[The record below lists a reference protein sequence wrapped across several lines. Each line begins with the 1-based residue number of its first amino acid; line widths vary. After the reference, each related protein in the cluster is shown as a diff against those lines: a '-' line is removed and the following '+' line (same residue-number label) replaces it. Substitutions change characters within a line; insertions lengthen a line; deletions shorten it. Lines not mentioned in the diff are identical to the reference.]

1 MLSKVKIDLNE
12 RNEPVII
19 IEWQPS
25 DDLRDKVVKQ
35 FIEGFGYES
44 NAALMKIE
52 ETRDN
57 YRRLSISPVMDEPYI
72 VTAQDLENNPCLK
85 DMGVAVG
92 DKYGSP
98 ADISL
103 NKRTS

>member
-35 FIEGFGYES
+35 FIEGFGYDS
-44 NAALMKIE
+44 NEAVMKIITSE
-52 ETRDN
+52 PDFKRI
-57 YRRLSISPVMDEPYI
+57 SIAPVMKEKE
-72 VTAQDLENNPCLK
+72 APCLK
-85 DMGVAVG
+85 PQIEN
-92 DKYGSP
+92 SWIP
-98 ADISL
+98 E
-103 NKRTS
+103 